1 MAASKILLVHYDPV
15 ALGRFR
21 NLLEKNGFE
30 VSEARDGSTALAALL
45 EGEPDLVLMEAMLP
59 KVHGFEVC
67 EDIKKTGR
75 GRRTPVVLMTT
86 VYKGRKY
93 RNEAIH
99 THGADDYIELPM
111 EDAQLLSVIQ
121 RSLAHA
127 NGSRSETRA

>member
-1 MAASKILLVHYDPV
+1 MALSKILLVHYDPT
-15 ALGRFR
+15 ALRR
-21 NLLEKNGFE
+21 YRALLEENGFE
-30 VSEARDGSTALAALL
+30 VIEARDGTTAMSALL
-45 EGEPDLVLMEAMLP
+45 EGEPDLILMEAMLP
-59 KVHGFEVC
+59 MVHGFVVC

-111 EDAQLLSVIQ
+111 EDTQFLAVIQ
-121 RSLAHA
+121 RSLDHTSSA
-127 NGSRSETRA
+127 RSGAPA